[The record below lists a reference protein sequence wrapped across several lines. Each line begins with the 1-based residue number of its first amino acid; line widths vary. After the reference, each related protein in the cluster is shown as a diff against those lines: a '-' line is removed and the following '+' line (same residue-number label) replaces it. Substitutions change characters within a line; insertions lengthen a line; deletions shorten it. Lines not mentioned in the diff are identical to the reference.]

1 MDLKLT
7 VYIVDD
13 EPMAVRYLETILKG
27 TALDLEVI
35 GTAPNGVKAI
45 SDIARL
51 HPDFVFVDISMP
63 VMDGL
68 QMSEEVLKQNPEQK
82 IFMLTAY
89 RDFEY
94 AKKSVSLGVA
104 DYILKNE
111 LSEQS
116 LEELIRKNAADLE
129 VEKRR
134 RHVLLEKNLR
144 NFFLSSDGSEE
155 RQEWFYQDK
164 PLQRYV
170 LVYIA
175 PKPEI
180 VLEHREKK
188 YGKSVDCY
196 AAENIV
202 QENGLVCRGFAE
214 VLKNEYCG
222 IFFANQGAGNIE
234 EESRRAA
241 EKILDQFG
249 YDMPEHICLVSSPV
263 SHFSILPVIYA
274 RFRRKMDFLYTGKQ
288 KIYAEAELPQKE
300 PVPDIRL
307 NGWGSRWRTALENG
321 RQEEA
326 AELLD
331 SQLKELRDRLDVWKY
346 TEKIREICRGME
358 AVLREARFDPE
369 IMDMA
374 ALYTDVGRLEA
385 DLRRN
390 QEKYFAEYNDRLG
403 NQYSRYTILAQ
414 EYIRDHYDQDI
425 SVADIAEAS
434 GVSEGHLR
442 RCFKKEMNA
451 SVVNYL
457 TEYRLGRAKKLMEN
471 GGKNIDDIWNQTG
484 FTSGQYFS
492 YVFKKK
498 EGITPRDYM
507 RMVNDVGNNQQN
519 S

>member
-1 MDLKLT
+1 
-7 VYIVDD
+7 
-13 EPMAVRYLETILKG
+13 MAVRYLETLLKG

-45 SDIARL
+45 PEIAKL

-68 QMSEEVLKQNPEQK
+68 QMSEEVLKKDPAQK

-94 AKKSVSLGVA
+94 AKKSVRLGVT

-111 LSEQS
+111 LSEQV

-129 VEKRR
+129 QGKRR
-134 RHVLLEKNLR
+134 RHVILETNLR
-144 NFFLSSDGSEE
+144 NFFLSDDASQQRE
-155 RQEWFYQDK
+155 EWFYQDK

-180 VLEHREKK
+180 VLEHGERK
-188 YGKSVDCY
+188 YGKPVDCY
-196 AAENIV
+196 AVESSV
-202 QENGLVCRGFAE
+202 QEKGLVCRGFAE
-214 VLKNEYCG
+214 VLRNEYCG
-222 IFFANQGAGNIE
+222 IFFAQQDAGSIE
-234 EESRRAA
+234 EESRWAA
-241 EKILDQFG
+241 AKIMEQFG
-249 YDMPEHICLVSSPV
+249 SDMPDHICLVSSPV
-263 SHFSILPVIYA
+263 SRFSMLQTIYA
-274 RFRRKMDFLYTGKQ
+274 RFRRKTKFLYTGVGR
-288 KIYAEAELPQKE
+288 IYMESELPEEKPA
-300 PVPDIRL
+300 PVSRL
-307 NGWGSRWRTALENG
+307 NGWASGWRRTLESGSR
-321 RQEEA
+321 EEA
-326 AELLD
+326 DAMLD
-331 SQLKELRDRLDVWKY
+331 RRLQELRDNLDVWKY
-346 TEKIREICRGME
+346 TEKIREICRTME
-358 AVLREARFDPE
+358 AVLREERFDPD
-369 IMDMA
+369 ILKMA
-374 ALYTDVGRLEA
+374 AVYTDINVLET
-385 DLRRN
+385 DLRRSLDR
-390 QEKYFAEYNDRLG
+390 YFEEYHDRLG
-403 NQYSRYTILAQ
+403 NQYSRYTLLAQ
-414 EYIRDHYDQDI
+414 EYIRDHYAQDV

-442 RCFKKEMNA
+442 RCFKKEMNV
-451 SVVNYL
+451 SIVNYL
-457 TEYRLGRAKKLMEN
+457 TEYRLGQAKKLMES
-471 GGKNIDDIWNQTG
+471 GRGNIDDIWKKTG